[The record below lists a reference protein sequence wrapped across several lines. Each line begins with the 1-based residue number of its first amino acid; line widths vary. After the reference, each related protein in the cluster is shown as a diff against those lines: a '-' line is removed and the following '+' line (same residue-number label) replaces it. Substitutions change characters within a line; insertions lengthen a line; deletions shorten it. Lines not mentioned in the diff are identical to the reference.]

1 MKVSKLLMLA
11 LPMLAITSLASC
23 GMEINFGESSDH
35 DGSEGTSGGQDSS
48 EVAGD
53 NVLNKD
59 LSGTTVNFMVYQ
71 PSDQDSQNALTDL
84 LAEFTEET
92 GINVRLQAT
101 PKDSYDATFRSA
113 TTRGRYKPDLAYM
126 DQPLIATYAS
136 DDLIYPLDGYIKN
149 NGVDTTAYNTAAYET
164 NIYRGHTYG
173 LPLNVTASVL
183 LYNKDLVTTV
193 PTTWEEWLDVQVPS
207 DKALFEGVGS
217 AGYAGWY
224 FQAFLENC
232 GGTLYDAE
240 TNTVAFN
247 SEEGIEAA
255 QFLKDLYRLDTN
267 DETIRSG
274 ANAFVNGD
282 VLFKIGSSYDIDNIR
297 KQSPNFNLG
306 VALMPGKDGSTHYSC
321 MGGENLV
328 IPTSGENKDGA
339 MRLLLFLSEKE
350 NMNLLGAFTGNFPAI
365 TEYQETEDALK
376 ATVLEQLEY
385 VVPRPVVPGWMQVND
400 LYLGQAISDIVNYE
414 EQADIATRLAWA
426 EEASNQVLA
435 AA

>member
-1 MKVSKLLMLA
+1 MKSSKLLMLA
-11 LPMLAITSLASC
+11 LPMLAVTGLASC
-23 GMEINFGESSDH
+23 GMNINFGNSSDVNGEGS
-35 DGSEGTSGGQDSS
+35 GSEVIEGG
-48 EVAGD
+48 
-53 NVLNKD
+53 NVLDKD

-71 PSDQDSQNALTDL
+71 PSDQDSQNALNDL
-84 LAEFTEET
+84 LSEFTEET

-136 DDLIYPLDGYIKN
+136 DGLISPLDSYITEN
-149 NGVDTTAYNTAAYET
+149 DVDTSRYNQAAYET
-164 NIYRGHTYG
+164 NVYLGHTYG

-183 LYNKDLVTTV
+183 LYNKDLVAEA
-193 PTTWEEWLDVQVPS
+193 PNTWNEWLSTSVPAE
-207 DKALFEGVGS
+207 KALFEGVGS

-232 GGTLYDAE
+232 GGHLYDEA

-247 SEEGIEAA
+247 SEEGKEAA
-255 QFLKDLYRLDTN
+255 QFIKDLYRLDTN

-306 VALMPGKDGSTHYSC
+306 VALMPGKDASSHYSC

-328 IPTSGENKDGA
+328 IPTSGSNKDGA

-350 NMNLLGAFTGNFPAI
+350 NMNLLGTFTGNFPAI
-365 TEYQETEDALK
+365 SEYQETDDELK
-376 ATVLEQLEY
+376 DVVLEQLEY

-414 EQADIATRLAWA
+414 EQADIASRLAWA
-426 EEASNQVLA
+426 EEASNQILA